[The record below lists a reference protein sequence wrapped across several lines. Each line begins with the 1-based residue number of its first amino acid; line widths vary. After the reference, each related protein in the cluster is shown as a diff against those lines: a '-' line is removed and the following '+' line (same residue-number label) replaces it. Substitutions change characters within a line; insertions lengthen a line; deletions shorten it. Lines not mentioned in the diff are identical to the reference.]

1 MSIHGGNYLNEGNMK
16 KYFILTLLLSLT
28 CSVCN
33 AQRQNSGIKEFE
45 VECLGVE
52 GDGSQTVRA
61 YGFGKDKEDAT
72 DQAQKNAVYAVIF
85 KGITKGSGCNM
96 KPLINEVNAREK
108 YEDYFDNFFKDDG
121 PFKDF
126 ISMDD
131 ERMFGR
137 EDTRNALGR
146 RYAVVITVLRSELR
160 MKLKE
165 DGILK

>member
-1 MSIHGGNYLNEGNMK
+1 MKRYSILVV
-16 KYFILTLLLSLT
+16 LLSLT
-28 CSVCN
+28 FSVSH
-33 AQRQNSGIKEFE
+33 AQRYHSGIQEYE
-45 VECLGVE
+45 AECLGVE
-52 GDGSQTVRA
+52 GDGSQTIRA
-61 YGFGKDKEDAT
+61 WGFGKNKNDAT
-72 DQAQKNAVYAVIF
+72 EQAQKNAVYAVIF
-85 KGITKGSGCNM
+85 KGITKGVAGCNM
-96 KPLINEVNAREK
+96 KPLLSEVNAREK

-146 RYAVVITVLRSELR
+146 RYAVVIRVLRSELR